1 LIDNQRD
8 LSHYVISP
16 LRTFVRLRILLLDWK
31 KNIEK
36 YTNEK
41 LVTFYISL
49 FSITESVVNPVPVEV
64 ILIPSVIKFRKKF
77 IKFALIASIMS
88 TIGALIGYLLGFY
101 LEEYMIRNFIDLSDF
116 GELYGSYGPLI
127 ILIGAVTPFPFKLVT
142 IASGIFKINVFY
154 LIIYSF
160 IGRYFRYQIVTAMTY
175 IIGPK
180 MIDIYDKIDKSKKVM
195 IRSLIILT
203 LIAILT
209 MLYIYDRF

>member
-1 LIDNQRD
+1 
-8 LSHYVISP
+8 
-16 LRTFVRLRILLLDWK
+16 LLDWK

-77 IKFALIASIMS
+77 IKFALIASVMS

-116 GELYGSYGPLI
+116 GELYESYGPLI
-127 ILIGAVTPFPFKLVT
+127 ILIGAITPFPFKLVT
-142 IASGIFKINVFY
+142 IASGIFKINIFY

-160 IGRYFRYQIVTAMTY
+160 IGRYFRYQIVTTITY

-180 MIDIYDKIDKSKKVM
+180 MIDIYDKINKSKKVVS
-195 IRSLIILT
+195 RSLIILSLVII
-203 LIAILT
+203 LI
-209 MLYIYDRF
+209 MFYIYAWF

>member
-101 LEEYMIRNFIDLSDF
+101 LEEYMIRNFIDLS
-116 GELYGSYGPLI
+116 GEAQPILKKYGETELTGLRI
-127 ILIGAVTPFPFKLVT
+127 FILFSL
-142 IASGIFKINVFY
+142 S
-154 LIIYSF
+154 
-160 IGRYFRYQIVTAMTY
+160 IV
-175 IIGPK
+175 
-180 MIDIYDKIDKSKKVM
+180 SK
-195 IRSLIILT
+195 
-203 LIAILT
+203 
-209 MLYIYDRF
+209 

>member
-1 LIDNQRD
+1 
-8 LSHYVISP
+8 
-16 LRTFVRLRILLLDWK
+16 LRILLLDWK

-203 LIAILT
+203 LIAILI

>member
-1 LIDNQRD
+1 
-8 LSHYVISP
+8 
-16 LRTFVRLRILLLDWK
+16 
-31 KNIEK
+31 
-36 YTNEK
+36 
-41 LVTFYISL
+41 
-49 FSITESVVNPVPVEV
+49 
-64 ILIPSVIKFRKKF
+64 
-77 IKFALIASIMS
+77 
-88 TIGALIGYLLGFY
+88 
-101 LEEYMIRNFIDLSDF
+101 MIRNFIDLSDF

-203 LIAILT
+203 LIAILII
-209 MLYIYDRF
+209 LYIYDRFKV

>member
-16 LRTFVRLRILLLDWK
+16 LRTFVTLRILLLDWK

-88 TIGALIGYLLGFY
+88 TFGALIGYLLGFY

-154 LIIYSF
+154 LIVYSF
-160 IGRYFRYQIVTAMTY
+160 IGRYFRYQIVTTMTY

-180 MIDIYDKIDKSKKVM
+180 MINIYDKIDKSKKM
-195 IRSLIILT
+195 MGRLLIILSIIT
-203 LIAILT
+203 ILIV
-209 MLYIYDRF
+209 LYIYVGF

>member
-1 LIDNQRD
+1 MIDNQRD
-8 LSHYVISP
+8 LSHYIISP
-16 LRTFVRLRILLLDWK
+16 LRTFARLRNLLLDWK

-77 IKFALIASIMS
+77 IKFALIASVMS

-116 GELYGSYGPLI
+116 GELYESYGPLI
-127 ILIGAVTPFPFKLVT
+127 ILIGAITPFPFKLVT
-142 IASGIFKINVFY
+142 IASGIFKINIFY

-160 IGRYFRYQIVTAMTY
+160 IGRYFRYQIVTTITY

-180 MIDIYDKIDKSKKVM
+180 MIDIYDKINKSKKVVS
-195 IRSLIILT
+195 RSLIILSLVII
-203 LIAILT
+203 LI
-209 MLYIYDRF
+209 MFYIYAWF

>member
-1 LIDNQRD
+1 MIDNQRD

-16 LRTFVRLRILLLDWK
+16 LRRFVRLRILLLDWK

-41 LVTFYISL
+41 LVTFYISSSQL
-49 FSITESVVNPVPVEV
+49 PSVVNPVPVEV

-203 LIAILT
+203 LVAILI
-209 MLYIYDRF
+209 MLYMYAGF

>member
-1 LIDNQRD
+1 MIDNQRD

-16 LRTFVRLRILLLDWK
+16 LRTFITLRILLLDWK

-41 LVTFYISL
+41 LVTFYISV

-88 TIGALIGYLLGFY
+88 TFGALIGYLLGFY
-101 LEEYMIRNFIDLSDF
+101 LEEYMIRIFIDLSDF

-154 LIIYSF
+154 LIVYSF
-160 IGRYFRYQIVTAMTY
+160 IGRYFRYQIVTTMTY

-180 MIDIYDKIDKSKKVM
+180 MISIYDKIDKSKKM
-195 IRSLIILT
+195 MGRLLIILSIIT
-203 LIAILT
+203 ILIV
-209 MLYIYDRF
+209 LYIYVGF

>member
-8 LSHYVISP
+8 LSHYIKSP
-16 LRTFVRLRILLLDWK
+16 LRTFARLRNLLLDWK

-77 IKFALIASIMS
+77 IKFALIASVMS

-116 GELYGSYGPLI
+116 GELYESYGPLI
-127 ILIGAVTPFPFKLVT
+127 ILIGAITPFPFKLVT
-142 IASGIFKINVFY
+142 IASGIFKINIFY
-154 LIIYSF
+154 LVIYSF
-160 IGRYFRYQIVTAMTY
+160 IGRYFRYQIVTTITY

-180 MIDIYDKIDKSKKVM
+180 MIDIYDKINKSKKVVS
-195 IRSLIILT
+195 RSLIILSLVII
-203 LIAILT
+203 LI
-209 MLYIYDRF
+209 MFYIYAWF

>member
-1 LIDNQRD
+1 M
-8 LSHYVISP
+8 
-16 LRTFVRLRILLLDWK
+16 
-31 KNIEK
+31 
-36 YTNEK
+36 
-41 LVTFYISL
+41 
-49 FSITESVVNPVPVEV
+49 
-64 ILIPSVIKFRKKF
+64 IPSVIKFRKKF

-203 LIAILT
+203 LIAILII
-209 MLYIYDRF
+209 LYIYDRF